1 MQPQCA
7 REIAQ
12 EARAAQPHVAGI
24 ARSDQSGRDDAEQQ
38 QEDYGEDARRPR
50 MFTTQHGAIM
60 ARATRGRTH
69 AQIHVAGMRAPG
81 AACLAFA
88 AARQMCSMISPC
100 E

>member
-1 MQPQCA
+1 
-7 REIAQ
+7 
-12 EARAAQPHVAGI
+12 
-24 ARSDQSGRDDAEQQ
+24 
-38 QEDYGEDARRPR
+38 

-69 AQIHVAGMRAPG
+69 AQIDVAGMRAPG